1 MKIIIIALFIIT
13 SHVVFSQ
20 SKYKNVLITDE
31 NEPTE
36 VSIMINPTDVNNIV
50 AAANIDN
57 FFYSLDGGYT
67 WAVRKVTSI
76 YGVWGDPCIVADT
89 KGNFYYFHLSNSYDN
104 GGKWLDRM
112 ICQKSIDGG
121 ITWSNGTYF
130 GLNPPHL
137 QDKEWAA
144 VDLTYSPYRDNIYSA
159 WTQCGQNS
167 YDGVSVNPIDS
178 ASNILFSVSTDGGN
192 SWSTHIRLNEISGAE
207 CMHAENTVLGA
218 MPCVGL
224 SGEVYVVWASPGG
237 IILDRSTDGGFS
249 WLDEDI
255 KVSDIPGGFR
265 YYVPGVYRTFGFP
278 SMACDMSN
286 SPYRGTLFISW
297 ADQRSGTDNTD
308 VWISSSTDEGL
319 TWAEPQK
326 INDDTGESHQFF
338 SWLTIDPTT
347 GYLYIV
353 FYDRRNYTDDQTD
366 VYIAISKDGGRTFVN
381 ERISESPFI
390 PASSTFMG
398 DYTNVSAL
406 NGVVRPV
413 WTRLDTNKLSV
424 WTAIVE

>member
-1 MKIIIIALFIIT
+1 
-13 SHVVFSQ
+13 
-20 SKYKNVLITDE
+20 
-31 NEPTE
+31 
-36 VSIMINPTDVNNIV
+36 
-50 AAANIDN
+50 
-57 FFYSLDGGYT
+57 
-67 WAVRKVTSI
+67 
-76 YGVWGDPCIVADT
+76 
-89 KGNFYYFHLSNSYDN
+89 
-104 GGKWLDRM
+104 
-112 ICQKSIDGG
+112 
-121 ITWSNGTYF
+121 
-130 GLNPPHL
+130 
-137 QDKEWAA
+137 
-144 VDLTYSPYRDNIYSA
+144 
-159 WTQCGQNS
+159 
-167 YDGVSVNPIDS
+167 
-178 ASNILFSVSTDGGN
+178 
-192 SWSTHIRLNEISGAE
+192 
-207 CMHAENTVLGA
+207 

-224 SGEVYVVWASPGG
+224 NGEVYVVWASPGG

-255 KVSDIPGGFR
+255 KVSEIPGGFR

-319 TWAEPQK
+319 TWAEPLK
-326 INDDTGESHQFF
+326 VNDDTGESHQFF
-338 SWLTIDPTT
+338 SWLTIDPST

-366 VYIAISKDGGRTFVN
+366 VYIAISKDGGSTFVN

-390 PASSTFMG
+390 PSTGTFMG
-398 DYTNVSAL
+398 DYTNVSTL
-406 NGVVRPV
+406 NGVVRPA